1 MQFYSYDGFYNER
14 FEMRI
19 LNPDQLRSLVAVV
32 ESKSFSAAARRLNLS
47 QPAVSIQIREL
58 EKRFGVSLVERLGK
72 QIHATPPGR
81 DLIDAARFV
90 LQACED
96 AEAVMRRYR
105 EGWMGRVRIGTT
117 NSALTHLLPPVLRK
131 LSTDYPGIELHV
143 TNLPT
148 PESADGIRQSRIDI
162 AIVTLPVDKSQLKI
176 TPLLTERM
184 VAVIPSGWDDIPDL
198 VTPAYAVR
206 QPLLMEHTRAALPG
220 LIMEW
225 LRSEGLVPRVPMH
238 LGTLEALK
246 SAAAANLGMAI
257 VPEMVL
263 GSRERNLVVRKLS
276 PPLKRTIALIEHHS
290 KETSAALE
298 IVRKALL
305 ALRNPSEA
313 PKRKKQRK

>member
-1 MQFYSYDGFYNER
+1 
-14 FEMRI
+14 MRI
-19 LNPDQLRSLVAVV
+19 LNPDQLRSLVIVV

-47 QPAVSIQIREL
+47 QPAVSVQIREL
-58 EKRFGVSLVERLGK
+58 EKRFGVALVERLGK

-81 DLIDAARFV
+81 DLIDAARRV

-105 EGWMGRVRIGTT
+105 QGWMGRVRIGTT
-117 NSALTHLLPPVLRK
+117 NSALTHLLPPVLRE
-131 LSTDYPGIELHV
+131 LSMDYPGIELHV

-148 PESADGIRQSRIDI
+148 PESADSIRQSRIDL
-162 AIVTLPVDKSQLKI
+162 AIVTLPVAKSQLKI
-176 TPLLTERM
+176 TPLLTESM
-184 VAVIPSGWDDIPDL
+184 VAIIPSAWDGIPDS

-225 LRSEGLVPRVPMH
+225 VQSEGVAPRVPMH

-257 VPEMVL
+257 IPEMVL
-263 GSRERNLVVRKLS
+263 DGRERNLVVRKLR

-290 KETSAALE
+290 KEPSAALD

-305 ALRNPSEA
+305 ALRSPRENRLKGAVTRTRRGSL
-313 PKRKKQRK
+313 

>member
-1 MQFYSYDGFYNER
+1 
-14 FEMRI
+14 MRI
-19 LNPDQLRSLVAVV
+19 LNPDQLRSLVIVV

-47 QPAVSIQIREL
+47 QPAVSVQIREL

-81 DLIDAARFV
+81 DLIDAARRV

-148 PESADGIRQSRIDI
+148 PESVEGIRQSRIDL

-198 VTPAYAVR
+198 VTPSYTVR
-206 QPLLMEHTRAALPG
+206 QPLLMEHTRAALPS
-220 LIMEW
+220 LIIEW
-225 LRSEGLVPRVPMH
+225 LRSEAVIPRVPMH
-238 LGTLEALK
+238 LGTVEALK
-246 SAAAANLGMAI
+246 SAVTANLGMTI
-257 VPEMVL
+257 IPEMVL
-263 GSRERNLVVRKLS
+263 DGRERNLVIRKLS
-276 PPLKRTIALIEHHS
+276 PPLGRTIAVIEHHS
-290 KETSAALE
+290 KETSAALDV
-298 IVRKALL
+298 VRKALL
-305 ALRNPSEA
+305 GLRSPRGGQDRA
-313 PKRKKQRK
+313 TAKRTRRS